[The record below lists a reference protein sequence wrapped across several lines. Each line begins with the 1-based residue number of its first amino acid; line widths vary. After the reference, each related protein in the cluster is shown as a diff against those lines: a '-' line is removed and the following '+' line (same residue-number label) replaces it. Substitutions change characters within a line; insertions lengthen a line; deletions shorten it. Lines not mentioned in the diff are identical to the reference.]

1 MLLGGAKDEH
11 FSYFQSSC
19 QLGLRDQTKAFKRFP
34 KVQVLSQNIHFGR
47 SWTNF
52 FFFDFVDQSLAD
64 AIRNSLI
71 VDVIF
76 FRSLVLIDE
85 LGRGTTSYDGCAI
98 AHATAKFL
106 TSKKCMTIFSTH
118 YHELMRYGYCLFLF
132 VLSSKFV
139 K

>member
-1 MLLGGAKDEH
+1 MVKVVTVSVMWSACHVK
-11 FSYFQSSC
+11 SYFLC
-19 QLGLRDQTKAFKRFP
+19 VEL
-34 KVQVLSQNIHFGR
+34 
-47 SWTNF
+47 TNF
-52 FFFDFVDQSLAD
+52 GIFTKPFPIFFFNFVDQSLAD

-85 LGRGTTSYDGCAI
+85 LGRGTTTYDGCAI

-132 VLSSKFV
+132 VLCGRHVIRKAI
-139 K
+139 